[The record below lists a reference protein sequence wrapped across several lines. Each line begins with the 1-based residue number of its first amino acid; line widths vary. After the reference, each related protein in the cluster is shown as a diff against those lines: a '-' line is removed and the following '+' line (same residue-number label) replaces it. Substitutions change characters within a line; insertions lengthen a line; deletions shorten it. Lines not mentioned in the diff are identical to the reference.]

1 MTEKS
6 RGEII
11 REAENLIDSEFENL
25 MGMDRD
31 ELHSYLSDGNILVTQ
46 KESDNLFN
54 LISRTEDL
62 I

>member
-1 MTEKS
+1 MSEKS